1 MVVVLKD
8 IYMNRGKDK
17 VFMFFENDVKL
28 SSEVGGSL
36 L

>member
-17 VFMFFENDVKL
+17 VFMFENDVKL